1 MANTAHQAALMARHM
16 ELESQIANEAVR
28 PHPDELQIMQWKK
41 QKLRL
46 KDELIR
52 SGA

>member
-1 MANTAHQAALMARHM
+1 MANASHLTALVARHS
-16 ELESQIANEAVR
+16 ELESQIAGETNR

-46 KDELIR
+46 KDEILR
-52 SGA
+52 AGA